1 MKKSIPKNVDEF
13 DDDSM
18 QAKIKA
24 NKDKPAVAGWEVSA
38 DGQIW
43 PSFDYGGT
51 FNEGNHHQMTNIDE
65 MQAAI
70 DEVKPICTKKDL
82 SDFYE
87 KWDNYWSKLNIKG
100 KKSGK
105 NSKSSECL
113 LQEDPI

>member
-70 DEVKPICTKKDL
+70 DVVKPTCTKKDL

-87 KWDNYWSKLNIKG
+87 KWDKYWDKLNTKG
-100 KKSGK
+100 KKIGK
-105 NSKSSECL
+105 NSNSIECVL
-113 LQEDPI
+113 